1 MTNFKIIYKV
11 LDTFFLSIWG
21 LTLIDLIPFIASN
34 NIANSFTSIDT
45 IIKTLM
51 ALIGFIYFIV
61 TIPHKL
67 KMQKL
72 DRKIKQEELEKITV
86 SNNEIDI
93 KNRIKIQELD
103 KVTLENKLIKNKHV

>member
-1 MTNFKIIYKV
+1 MANLKIIYRI

-21 LTLIDLIPFIASN
+21 LTLIDLVPLTAVDNVVVSY
-34 NIANSFTSIDT
+34 TSIDT

-51 ALIGFIYFIV
+51 ALVGFIYFVV

-72 DRKIKQEELEKITV
+72 DRKIKQEELEK
-86 SNNEIDI
+86 
-93 KNRIKIQELD
+93 L
-103 KVTLENKLIKNKHV
+103 TLENNKIERNE